1 VTDRLSTG
9 LGVLDRNLRGG
20 VPTGS
25 LVAVVAPP
33 ESQSELLL
41 EAVATAGPSLYL
53 ANSRTAEEVASSL
66 DHDQLTAREF
76 DPTTVRDGLPALLSD
91 LPEQGYVVF
100 DAAEPFERL
109 EPSAQQSALAE
120 LARSLREKDAVGV
133 IHCLGTHKDAARRRT
148 LRRADQ
154 VWTLDLVFGTLSI
167 ENRLY
172 VTKSRNDAALTEPVK
187 LRLTDRVTIDTS
199 RDIA

>member
-20 VPTGS
+20 VPAGS
-25 LVAVVAPP
+25 LVALVAPP

-53 ANSRTAEEVASSL
+53 ANSRTAEGVESSL
-66 DHDQLTAREF
+66 DHEALTARGF
-76 DPTTVRDGLPALLSD
+76 DHDAVRENVSELLD
-91 LPEQGYVVF
+91 RLPERGYLVL

-109 EPSAQQSALAE
+109 DPDAQQAALTA
-120 LARSLREKDAVGV
+120 LSNALRENQAVGV
-133 IHCLGTHKDAARRRT
+133 VHCLGTRQDAPRRRT
-148 LRRADQ
+148 LRRADH
-154 VWTLDLVFGTLSI
+154 VWTLDLVRGTLSI

-172 VTKSRNDAALTEPVK
+172 VTKARNDAALTEPVK
-187 LRLTDRVTIDTS
+187 LRLTDQVTIDTS